1 MVPLVFRIVNES
13 LLFGSVPQP
22 QFKESIVTPL
32 LKLKKKSKKKNY
44 RSVSNQPFS
53 SDLMVFDSQAYKE
66 MDVIRECIRFI
77 LDLREIFMSFQ
88 TGFNLIN
95 AAVVCAIPESI

>member
-22 QFKESIVTPL
+22 QFEESIVTPL
-32 LKLKKKSKKKNY
+32 LKKKKKEKNY

-53 SDLMVFDSQAYKE
+53 SDLRVFDSQTYKE
-66 MDVIRECIRFI
+66 MDVTRECIRFI

-88 TGFNLIN
+88 TGFNLFN
-95 AAVVCAIPESI
+95 AAAVCAIPESI

>member
-1 MVPLVFRIVNES
+1 MVPLVFRIVNEL

-32 LKLKKKSKKKNY
+32 LKLKKKNY
-44 RSVSNQPFS
+44 RPVSNQPFS
-53 SDLMVFDSQAYKE
+53 SDLMVFGSQAYKE

>member
-32 LKLKKKSKKKNY
+32 LKKKKVKKKNY

-53 SDLMVFDSQAYKE
+53 SDLRVFDSQTYKE
-66 MDVIRECIRFI
+66 MDVTRECIRFI